1 MVERKQQ
8 RGQFIASKWFLS
20 KFYSVL
26 NVLEIAMSSLPAL
39 HCTQT
44 FSQGTKRV
52 VCYWY
57 CEAKNQQP
65 GEMSHSEN
73 YTLQPLLSQRQ
84 QVPSSVPQRHCH
96 SNLSKAAPSPPRR
109 YTGSWLFHWN
119 HLPCALYSV
128 HCALYIR
135 IVERERWV
143 FFWRKCPGRAL
154 TLLTSWKILVSP
166 VQQIQALIIN
176 FCQHWITISI
186 SFAQSSTFW

>member
-20 KFYSVL
+20 NFYSVL

-84 QVPSSVPQRHCH
+84 QVPSSVPKQLVESCSQPPARIHRQLTVPLEPSAMCTVQCTLCAVH
-96 SNLSKAAPSPPRR
+96 SYCRKRKVS
-109 YTGSWLFHWN
+109 
-119 HLPCALYSV
+119 
-128 HCALYIR
+128 
-135 IVERERWV
+135 

-154 TLLTSWKILVSP
+154 TLLTSWKILVST
-166 VQQIQALIIN
+166 VQQIQA
-176 FCQHWITISI
+176 
-186 SFAQSSTFW
+186 

>member
-1 MVERKQQ
+1 MCSKLQCLRSPRCIVLRHFRRALKELYATGTAKQ
-8 RGQFIASKWFLS
+8 RI
-20 KFYSVL
+20 
-26 NVLEIAMSSLPAL
+26 SSLVKCTTVKTTLCSHCCLRGNKSPA
-39 HCTQT
+39 
-44 FSQGTKRV
+44 
-52 VCYWY
+52 VC
-57 CEAKNQQP
+57 Q
-65 GEMSHSEN
+65 
-73 YTLQPLLSQRQ
+73 
-84 QVPSSVPQRHCH
+84 

>member
-65 GEMSHSEN
+65 GEMNHSEN

-84 QVPSSVPQRHCH
+84 QVPSSVPKQLVESCSQPPAQIHRQLTVPLEPSAMCTVQCTLCAVH
-96 SNLSKAAPSPPRR
+96 SYCRKRKVS
-109 YTGSWLFHWN
+109 
-119 HLPCALYSV
+119 
-128 HCALYIR
+128 
-135 IVERERWV
+135 